1 MPTLVWLSL
10 LAERETATEIETAAP
25 PATAEPLLVL
35 SQPDFEIAVRQG
47 LQHVHEPHSATLVN
61 NPLLRSRLVVERVG
75 PQASPSERVAALQTL
90 LRQAA
95 GTLEASPR
103 ETKFYRALYH
113 TYFQPAPTQEQ
124 ASELL
129 DVPFSTYR
137 RYLKTGINRIIE
149 ILWDQEVSGSKSER
163 QMTKK

>member
-1 MPTLVWLSL
+1 V
-10 LAERETATEIETAAP
+10 
-25 PATAEPLLVL
+25 VL
-35 SQPDFEIAVRQG
+35 SRPDFEAAARQALQQANAV
-47 LQHVHEPHSATLVN
+47 HSAALTT

-75 PQASPSERVAALQTL
+75 TQAPPAERASALQTL

-103 ETKFYRALYH
+103 EAKFYRALYH

-124 ASELL
+124 AAELL

-137 RYLKTGINRIIE
+137 RYLKTGINRIVE
-149 ILWDQEVSGSKSER
+149 ILWEQEVVGLKSEQR
-163 QMTKK
+163 VIKN